1 MMGSAPVEPSADKRQ
16 VAHELREMYLALRQE
31 GFTKTEALTVIGQ
44 ILAAASGA
52 SND

>member
-1 MMGSAPVEPSADKRQ
+1 MGNAPVEPAAEKRQ
-16 VAHELREMYLALRQE
+16 IAYELRQMYVALKQE
-31 GFTKTEALTVIGQ
+31 GFTKAEALAVIGH